1 MAGDK
6 VRRGFLYYLMMLI
19 LFAVAIFFILAVIMV
34 FNPGMNL
41 LGLKYFSQVREY
53 RVDEVTADGQNAED
67 IDLSKATDIVVDGNL
82 INFEIMRDQ
91 SIEKTTIRI
100 ENYQTGFA
108 KADQSTQFSYNI
120 EYSVQENSRA
130 LLSINVTNAEGWIYF
145 NNNCYVKILLPKDEV
160 INATN
165 SLSVSTDAGSI
176 ILGGGQKL
184 LTEEDTYYN
193 FSDVT
198 LHTQTGSILIGKYLD
213 CNFSHLSVTNENGS
227 FRSSKDITLADEA
240 TLNISG
246 ENGSFE
252 FTNISGG
259 EGAVVNYNLTGGS
272 FYATDVDCNVNVK
285 TKNSTM
291 DIQNFHGYMQ
301 ANDLVNKFDGAN
313 ITIDKASGLVSLPF
327 ANNSNVTI
335 DDATEAKIFIIS
347 DNSQLNIDK
356 LAAGSWLET
365 KQGAINVSLANT
377 EGEINLVSESA
388 NINIDGNL
396 AMQNQI
402 VAKSI
407 TGSITLNYSPQ
418 SSFTVSFYNSQGKE
432 RKDVQA
438 QDYQENLTNPLFV
451 NGGGTQNSLST
462 DGAITLRRL

>member
-1 MAGDK
+1 
-6 VRRGFLYYLMMLI
+6 
-19 LFAVAIFFILAVIMV
+19 
-34 FNPGMNL
+34 
-41 LGLKYFSQVREY
+41 
-53 RVDEVTADGQNAED
+53 
-67 IDLSKATDIVVDGNL
+67 
-82 INFEIMRDQ
+82 
-91 SIEKTTIRI
+91 
-100 ENYQTGFA
+100 
-108 KADQSTQFSYNI
+108 
-120 EYSVQENSRA
+120 
-130 LLSINVTNAEGWIYF
+130 
-145 NNNCYVKILLPKDEV
+145 
-160 INATN
+160 
-165 SLSVSTDAGSI
+165 
-176 ILGGGQKL
+176 
-184 LTEEDTYYN
+184 
-193 FSDVT
+193 
-198 LHTQTGSILIGKYLD
+198 
-213 CNFSHLSVTNENGS
+213 
-227 FRSSKDITLADEA
+227 
-240 TLNISG
+240 
-246 ENGSFE
+246 
-252 FTNISGG
+252 
-259 EGAVVNYNLTGGS
+259 
-272 FYATDVDCNVNVK
+272 
-285 TKNSTM
+285 M

-335 DDATEAKIFIIS
+335 GDATKAKIFIIS